1 MLIQDNWVN
10 YAFNMKK
17 SKFEDN
23 LKNNRIDALKLYL
36 IYNNWD
42 ENSWNDQSATKHQ
55 EDMAIILR
63 NYFNKNS

>member
-1 MLIQDNWVN
+1 
-10 YAFNMKK
+10 MKK